1 MTAMKRGLLILLLAL
16 SANTLAQNAKTQ
28 SGQPSE
34 ANFRK
39 SLGVGPSVRMDYRN
53 LECKPVNFAGFVA
66 DMRKPGSHADVDWA
80 VDGSAVTM
88 TAKLRGMAPCASP
101 YPPVTEIPPFDLK
114 DLAGKRVTSASL
126 RGKPTLVSF
135 FFSTCVPCVLE
146 VQPINRFAAA
156 RPQMNFLAVTFDEP
170 AAASAF
176 VKRYGLRWRVIP
188 DAQNFIERMRVK
200 QYPLMA
206 LFDAQGRL
214 LGTKKGGA
222 RDELEAA
229 NVEPQLKR
237 WVDSLLK

>member
-1 MTAMKRGLLILLLAL
+1 MAAMKRLVLCMLVL
-16 SANTLAQNAKTQ
+16 SANAFAQGGQTQ
-28 SGQPSE
+28 SAQPSE

-39 SLGVGPSVRMDYRN
+39 SLGIGPSVRLDYRN
-53 LECKPVNFAGFVA
+53 LECKAVAFAGFVT
-66 DMRKPGSHADVDWA
+66 DMRKPGAHADVDRA

-114 DLAGKRVTSASL
+114 DLSGKRVTSASL
-126 RGKPTLVSF
+126 KGKPTLVSF

-170 AAASAF
+170 EAARAF
-176 VKRYGLRWRVIP
+176 VKRYGLRWRVVP

-206 LFDAQGRL
+206 LFDAKGRL

-237 WVDSLLK
+237 WVESLLK